1 MNPMMIEWFYDQF
14 MQGFSGRPDPQ
25 DPEGKEVLA
34 EYAEASNL
42 FFATFTPQQ
51 RNLYFRFEE
60 ACSAVSAQR
69 EKQLFFEVFAF
80 IWQIL
85 R

>member
-1 MNPMMIEWFYDQF
+1 MNAMMIEWFYDQF

-25 DPEGKEVLA
+25 DPEDKEVLA

-51 RNLYFRFEE
+51 RDHYFRFE
-60 ACSAVSAQR
+60 AAWNAISGQR

>member
-1 MNPMMIEWFYDQF
+1 MNAMMIEWFYDQF
-14 MQGFSGRPDPQ
+14 MQGFSGRLDPQ

-51 RNLYFRFEE
+51 RDHYFRFE
-60 ACSAVSAQR
+60 AAWNAISGQR
-69 EKQLFFEVFAF
+69 EKQLFFEIFAF

>member
-25 DPEGKEVLA
+25 DPEDKEVLA

-51 RNLYFRFEE
+51 RDHYFRFE
-60 ACSAVSAQR
+60 AAWNAISGQR